1 MASSMDFG
9 GAEGHRPNGLAF
21 LRMTG
26 VALVRSDDAYSW
38 RSG

>member
-21 LRMTG
+21 PRMPG
-26 VALVRSDDAYSW
+26 GALVRSDYAD
-38 RSG
+38 SGLPE